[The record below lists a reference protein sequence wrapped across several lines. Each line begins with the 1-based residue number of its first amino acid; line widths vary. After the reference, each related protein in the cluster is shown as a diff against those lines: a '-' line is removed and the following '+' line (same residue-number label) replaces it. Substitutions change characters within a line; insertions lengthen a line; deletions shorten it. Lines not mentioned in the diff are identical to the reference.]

1 MIEIKN
7 VYKTFNKNT
16 VLNNLSLE
24 VKSGEI
30 YGLLGANGAGKST
43 TLNLLLGF
51 INQDSG
57 IINIKDSTQNTEIKN
72 DSTGYIRK
80 YQSLPIFNW
89 S

>member
-51 INQDSG
+51 INQESG
-57 IINIKDSTQNTEIKN
+57 IINI
-72 DSTGYIRK
+72 
-80 YQSLPIFNW
+80 
-89 S
+89 

>member
-57 IINIKDSTQNTEIKN
+57 IINIRVVPKILKLKTIVLV
-72 DSTGYIRK
+72 I
-80 YQSLPIFNW
+80 YQKISIFTHI
-89 S
+89 

>member
-57 IINIKDSTQNTEIKN
+57 IIILRIVPKILKLKTIALV
-72 DSTGYIRK
+72 I
-80 YQSLPIFNW
+80 YQKISIFTHI
-89 S
+89 

>member
-30 YGLLGANGAGKST
+30 YGILVLQQIMILTK
-43 TLNLLLGF
+43 NLDL
-51 INQDSG
+51 
-57 IINIKDSTQNTEIKN
+57 K
-72 DSTGYIRK
+72 
-80 YQSLPIFNW
+80 
-89 S
+89 